1 MKGIQLWP
9 PITSPCTHILPP
21 TAVQLVSLFQVVF
34 IALVQAALLR
44 HKLPWALWPAA
55 ALMIGGAA
63 SEWHGVMLAVLCP
76 REMLPAGGKPGLMP
90 ICTCSSLQAN
100 ASSTNL

>member
-9 PITSPCTHILPP
+9 PITSPCTHILPT

-63 SEWHGVMLAVLCP
+63 SEWQPCMSCCP
-76 REMLPAGGKPGLMP
+76 LPARH
-90 ICTCSSLQAN
+90 
-100 ASSTNL
+100 ASSCRLRAFVACGRALPF